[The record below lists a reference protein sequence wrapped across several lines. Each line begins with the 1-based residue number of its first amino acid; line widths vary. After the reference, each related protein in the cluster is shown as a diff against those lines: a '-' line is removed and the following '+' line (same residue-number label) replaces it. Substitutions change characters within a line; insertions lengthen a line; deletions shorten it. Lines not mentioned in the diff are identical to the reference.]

1 MKKRI
6 MIVAALL
13 SVFALTGCGAAQSV
27 SEGTAGVA
35 KAIFVWDVRTLH
47 LDYTARAEL
56 NTDDKGRSSPVVIRM
71 YQLKDAKSF
80 ESATY
85 PLLVSN
91 DQETLGDS
99 LLATKEIV
107 LKPNTSLSVDTPFDK
122 DADYVGIM
130 ALFKEPD
137 LKQNNWRILLKRR
150 DLNINK
156 PREIIANKFAL
167 ELVAED

>member
-1 MKKRI
+1 MKKII
-6 MIVAALL
+6 MIVVTML
-13 SVFALTGCGAAQSV
+13 SVLILTACGAAQSV

-47 LDYTARAEL
+47 LDYSARAEL
-56 NTDDKGRSSPVVIRM
+56 NTDDKNRSSPVVIRM
-71 YQLKDAKSF
+71 YQLSDAKSF
-80 ESATY
+80 EAATY
-85 PLLVSN
+85 PLLVN
-91 DQETLGDS
+91 DDRDLLGSS

-107 LKPNTSLSVDTPFDK
+107 LKPNSSISVDTAFDK
-122 DADYVGIM
+122 DAQYVGIM

-167 ELVAED
+167 ELIAED